1 MALIQQVF
9 QLHRYGDDFVF
20 GKKGNHQMLWRN
32 KNDLQEFKKT
42 TIGSDDFEKS
52 IIVMG
57 SNTFKSFPSK
67 LPDRLN
73 YVLSTKES
81 KIKAQNGDEPDMA
94 IQSIDDF
101 KELMLNLPEN
111 SLVSI
116 IGGFGLIKE
125 LLDNQFHFHEHEHHD
140 HSEKCVD
147 CNHSRAQNDYE
158 IQDLYI
164 TIFESDFNTTGDLIT
179 VSPAELQELVKDYQL
194 LEIKNIDQNVNLYH
208 YVKRD
213 L

>member
-1 MALIQQVF
+1 
-9 QLHRYGDDFVF
+9 
-20 GKKGNHQMLWRN
+20 
-32 KNDLQEFKKT
+32 
-42 TIGSDDFEKS
+42 
-52 IIVMG
+52 
-57 SNTFKSFPSK
+57 
-67 LPDRLN
+67 
-73 YVLSTKES
+73 
-81 KIKAQNGDEPDMA
+81 
-94 IQSIDDF
+94 
-101 KELMLNLPEN
+101 MLNLPEN

-140 HSEKCVD
+140 HSEECVD

>member
-9 QLHRYGDDFVF
+9 QLHRYGDEFVF

-52 IIVMG
+52 IIIMG
-57 SNTFKSFPSK
+57 SNTFKSFPNK
-67 LPDRLN
+67 LPERLN

-81 KIKAQNGDEPDMA
+81 KSKAQNGDEPDMV

-140 HSEKCVD
+140 HSEECVD